1 MRCSI
6 SSTTRRIQNFGW
18 DRGLAMKR
26 LMATVLVVMAI
37 VPALCAAEP
46 AWEYRVIYLPGTTAG
61 SQTQQMPGGLV
72 DLDKTATL
80 NHLAAEG
87 WEVIGMTGSVGA
99 DHAVYLR
106 RASAHQGPQ

>member
-1 MRCSI
+1 
-6 SSTTRRIQNFGW
+6 
-18 DRGLAMKR
+18 MKR
-26 LMATVLVVMAI
+26 RALAVLLAI
-37 VPALCAAEP
+37 SIMPLAQAAEP